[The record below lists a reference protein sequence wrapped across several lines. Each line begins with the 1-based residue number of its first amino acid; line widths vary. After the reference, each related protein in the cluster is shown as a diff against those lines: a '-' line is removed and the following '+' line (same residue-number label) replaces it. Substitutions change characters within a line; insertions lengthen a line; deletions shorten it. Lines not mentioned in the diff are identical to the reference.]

1 MFLETKAL
9 NAGYDSTHVLFDVNM
24 QVKER
29 NITVIVGPN
38 GSGKSTLLKTI
49 MGITK
54 VYSGEV
60 LFRGNNIVGLP
71 PHQVTNLGIAYLP
84 QVNNIFAE
92 LKVKENLRMASYVL
106 DRDQIRERIP
116 EALDSYP
123 ILKDAM
129 NKKAGTLSGGQ
140 RQMLAMAMAVIRRPT
155 IMLFDE
161 PTGSLAPKLAFEVLN
176 KILDLRDTY
185 AMTVVL
191 VEQNAK
197 RALEHGDN
205 ALLLASG
212 RVMYEGGARDLLDHE
227 DLGRLYLGIK
237 DS

>member
-9 NAGYDSTHVLFDVNM
+9 NAGYDSTQVLFDVNM
-24 QVKER
+24 QIKEK

-54 VYSGEV
+54 IYSGEV
-60 LFRGNNIVGLP
+60 LFRGNNIAGLP
-71 PHQVTNLGIAYLP
+71 PHLVTNLGIAYLP
-84 QVNNIFAE
+84 QVNNVFAE
-92 LKVKENLRMASYVL
+92 LKVKENLRMASYIL
-106 DRDQIRERIP
+106 DGDQIRERIP
-116 EALDSYP
+116 EVLESYP

-140 RQMLAMAMAVIRRPT
+140 RQMLAMAMALIRRPKM
-155 IMLFDE
+155 MLFDE
-161 PTGSLAPKLAFEVLN
+161 PTGSLAPKLAFEVLD
-176 KILDLRDTY
+176 KILDLRDNY
-185 AMTVVL
+185 DMTVVL

-197 RALEHGDN
+197 RALEHGDK

-212 RVMYEGGARDLLDHE
+212 RVMYEGGAGDLLDHE
-227 DLGRLYLGIK
+227 DLGQLYLGIQ